1 VKLQSLLFLKHDA
14 LAELNFSNDI
24 ATARIDH
31 DFLERKNGNVF
42 LKVCSRKGEENGR
55 DRWPTFAGRK
65 CISRRNSR
73 KHPKIVASREFITS
87 RIRGRIDPSGKHA
100 HIQPRVSFWIQ
111 LCYRRDAPNCNIPM
125 RWDILGC
132 RRAIKKM
139 VMYSRKCNR
148 ECFSL
153 PLSFSLSTHV
163 RRIKLGHRAK
173 EKLLLRMGLARPP
186 RKGRRRSESSRR
198 RTGRLRTGR
207 NEGSSCTYFD
217 TFPAAVAL
225 VGFRFKELR
234 DVGGCYTPR
243 RITSAFRFLSLH
255 RNTLGTLQNCCT
267 YMHSATYATWLRF
280 ARFDVLWWIAAD
292 ERRGTFAQILWVF
305 WKFPDLSDI
314 FAQNSR

>member
-1 VKLQSLLFLKHDA
+1 
-14 LAELNFSNDI
+14 
-24 ATARIDH
+24 
-31 DFLERKNGNVF
+31 
-42 LKVCSRKGEENGR
+42 
-55 DRWPTFAGRK
+55 
-65 CISRRNSR
+65 
-73 KHPKIVASREFITS
+73 
-87 RIRGRIDPSGKHA
+87 
-100 HIQPRVSFWIQ
+100 
-111 LCYRRDAPNCNIPM
+111 
-125 RWDILGC
+125 
-132 RRAIKKM
+132 
-139 VMYSRKCNR
+139 MYSRKCNR

-198 RTGRLRTGR
+198 RAGRLRTGR

-255 RNTLGTLQNCCT
+255 RTLSEHFKTAVSTCIVLRMRRDCDSPDSTFCDGSLQ
-267 YMHSATYATWLRF
+267 M
-280 ARFDVLWWIAAD
+280 
-292 ERRGTFAQILWVF
+292 
-305 WKFPDLSDI
+305 SD
-314 FAQNSR
+314 SGRLLKS